1 MTTTA
6 VALTFG
12 IVAPD
17 TSPDVLARLADL
29 AAFFRERNLLDLG
42 PRAFPTYKE
51 LAASVR
57 EGSSDV
63 AWLAPVSYAW
73 LAEGVTPIGS
83 IRRESQAGYSSTLVV
98 KETSPLKS
106 LDDLRTAKDLRAGWV
121 DPWSAAG
128 YVVPRLEL
136 ARAGIIAMNVFAKE
150 SFHGTHTKAL
160 DALAADEVDVVAT
173 YARASVDG
181 LSTRALATWGPIP
194 SDVIAVRRNLGPKEH
209 EAARDAMRAACADE
223 TGRARMKALLG
234 GDELDEGVGEGHVKL
249 RLAYESGIASGLFD

>member
-1 MTTTA
+1 MTA
-6 VALTFG
+6 IALTFG
-12 IVAPD
+12 IVAPE

-29 AAFFRERNLLDLG
+29 AAFFRERDLLDLG
-42 PRAFPTYKE
+42 PRSFATYKE

-73 LAEGVTPIGS
+73 LAEAVTPIGT
-83 IRRESQAGYSSTLVV
+83 IRRESSDGYSSSLLV
-98 KETSPLKS
+98 KESSALKS
-106 LDDLRTAKDLRAGWV
+106 LDDLRAAEGLRAGWV

-136 ARAGIIAMNVFAKE
+136 ARAGIVPMNVFAKE
-150 SFHGTHTKAL
+150 TFLGTHTKAL
-160 DALAADEVDVVAT
+160 EALAAGEVDVVAT
-173 YARASVDG
+173 YSRAKLDG
-181 LSTRALATWGPIP
+181 LDTRSLATWGPIP
-194 SDVIAVRRNLGPKEH
+194 NDVIAVRRNLGPKEY

-223 TGRARMKALLG
+223 TGRARMRALLG
-234 GDELDEGVGEGHVKL
+234 GDHLDDGVGDGHVKL